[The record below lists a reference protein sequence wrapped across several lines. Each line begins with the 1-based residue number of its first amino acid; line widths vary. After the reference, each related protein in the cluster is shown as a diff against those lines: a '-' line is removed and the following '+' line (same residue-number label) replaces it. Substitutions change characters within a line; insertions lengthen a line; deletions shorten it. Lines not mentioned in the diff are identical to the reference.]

1 MQTFMLF
8 IGTITLVIGVKLIY
22 DARILV
28 NKYFGVSN
36 KNTAVIFLK
45 VLGTFCAILGAL
57 LVSKNWGAIII

>member
-28 NKYFGVSN
+28 NKYFSVSN
-36 KNTAVIFLK
+36 KNSAVIFLK
-45 VLGTFCAILGAL
+45 VLGTLCAILGAL
-57 LVSKNWGAIII
+57 LVSKNLCTIV